1 MNERSK
7 MRTTESA
14 IREAVLSLTANLSMK
29 ERIEGFLEIFAKV
42 TGNHACALLRFQD
55 GVLVPVATR
64 GLSPEVMGRQFAPE
78 QHPRLAAILG
88 SRTPI
93 RFEADDPRPDPYDSL
108 LLNDAGGRLPV
119 HSCIGCSLYNENTLL
134 GVLSADALKP
144 GVFDGIDDHIFQ
156 TFAAIATV
164 ALRHES
170 FISALE
176 RLARHRE
183 LVTSELVNEAL
194 QRRGQILGDSP
205 ALQELRRNIGIVAR
219 SDLTVLVMGETGVG
233 KEVVARVI
241 HAQSLRADQP
251 LVYVNCAALPESL
264 AESELFGHVRGAF
277 TGAHTDRA
285 GKFELAEGGTL
296 FLDEVGELPLAIQAK
311 LLRAL
316 QFGEI
321 QRLGSDKSHRAD
333 VRIIAAT
340 NRQLDEEVKAGRF
353 RADLYHRLSVYPLN
367 VPPLRER
374 LTDIAP
380 LAGYFLDQARTR
392 LGLDRANLAPATIEA
407 LRAYSWPG
415 NVRELEHV
423 VLRAALRASADRG
436 RSLTLQPEDLDIGS
450 EIHWSVD
457 AKTGLAF
464 GTNPISLARAVD
476 DFQRQLILKTLDE
489 CRFNWSETA
498 RRLGLDRGNL
508 HRLARRLGL
517 KPVSRM
523 A

>member
-1 MNERSK
+1 
-7 MRTTESA
+7 
-14 IREAVLSLTANLSMK
+14 
-29 ERIEGFLEIFAKV
+29 
-42 TGNHACALLRFQD
+42 
-55 GVLVPVATR
+55 
-64 GLSPEVMGRQFAPE
+64 
-78 QHPRLAAILG
+78 
-88 SRTPI
+88 
-93 RFEADDPRPDPYDSL
+93 
-108 LLNDAGGRLPV
+108 
-119 HSCIGCSLYNENTLL
+119 
-134 GVLSADALKP
+134 
-144 GVFDGIDDHIFQ
+144 
-156 TFAAIATV
+156 
-164 ALRHES
+164 
-170 FISALE
+170 
-176 RLARHRE
+176 
-183 LVTSELVNEAL
+183 
-194 QRRGQILGDSP
+194 
-205 ALQELRRNIGIVAR
+205 
-219 SDLTVLVMGETGVG
+219 
-233 KEVVARVI
+233 
-241 HAQSLRADQP
+241 
-251 LVYVNCAALPESL
+251 
-264 AESELFGHVRGAF
+264 
-277 TGAHTDRA
+277 
-285 GKFELAEGGTL
+285 
-296 FLDEVGELPLAIQAK
+296 
-311 LLRAL
+311 
-316 QFGEI
+316 
-321 QRLGSDKSHRAD
+321 
-333 VRIIAAT
+333 
-340 NRQLDEEVKAGRF
+340 
-353 RADLYHRLSVYPLN
+353 LN

-517 KPVSRM
+517 KPISRM